1 MFGKRIT
8 LFEVLGFKIRL
19 DLSWIIIAVLI
30 TWSLAEGLFPFYYE
44 DLERSTYWW
53 MGVVGALGLF
63 ASVIFHELSHAVV
76 ARSYGLQIKGI
87 TLFIFGG
94 VAEME
99 EEPTTARA
107 EFMIAVVG
115 PISSIFLGGVFY
127 VLYLVATGGGLPPP
141 ALGVLAYLGL
151 INGLLAAFN
160 LVPGFPLDGGRILR
174 SILWGWKG
182 NLRWATRVASSVG
195 SAFGLFLI
203 LFGLLNVIRGA
214 FIGGLW
220 QFLIGMFLR
229 GAASMSYQQLLM
241 RQGLEGEPVRR
252 FMKPDPVTVS
262 PDLSVEELVEDYVY
276 RHYFKMF
283 PVVENGKLLGYVST
297 REMREV
303 PRSEW
308 SQRRLGEIT
317 KPRSSD
323 NTIRPE
329 DDALKAFSKMNRTGL
344 SRLLVIDRD
353 RLVGIIALKDLL
365 NFLSLRVEL
374 EEGSSDFSPAAAAL
388 QDEEATQRRA

>member
-8 LFEVLGFKIRL
+8 LFTLLGFNIRL
-19 DLSWIIIAVLI
+19 DLSWIVIAVLI
-30 TWSLAEGLFPFYYE
+30 TWSLAEGLFPHFYE
-44 DLERSTYWW
+44 DFARSTYWW
-53 MGVVGALGLF
+53 MGVAGALGLF

-76 ARSYGLQIKGI
+76 ARSYGLRIKGI

-99 EEPTTARA
+99 EEPTTARS

-115 PISSIFLGGVFY
+115 PISSIFLGVVFY
-127 VLYLVATGGGLPPP
+127 VLYLAATGGGLPAP
-141 ALGVLAYLGL
+141 ALGVLAYLGF

-182 NLRWATRVASSVG
+182 NLRWATRVASNVG

-203 LFGLLNVIRGA
+203 LFGVLNVIRGA

-252 FMKPDPVTVS
+252 FMKTDLVTVS

-283 PVVENGKLLGYVST
+283 PVVEDGKLLGYVST
-297 REMREV
+297 REIREV

-308 SQRRLGEIT
+308 AQRRLGEIA
-317 KPRSSD
+317 KACSPD
-323 NTIRPE
+323 NTIHPG
-329 DDALKAFSKMNRTGL
+329 DDALKALAKMNRTGL
-344 SRLLVIDRD
+344 SRLLVVDRD

-374 EEGSSDFSPAAAAL
+374 EEGLSGFSAAAASL
-388 QDEEATQRRA
+388 QDEDVIQRRV